1 MHKEATHTAEP
12 VPTREATE
20 RIVKNLD
27 RKFFK
32 GDLKLIAA
40 NATFKNSDERTKL
53 LGILK

>member
-20 RIVKNLD
+20 RIVKNID
-27 RKFFK
+27 RKYFK
-32 GDLKLIAA
+32 ADLKHIAA
-40 NATFKNSDERTKL
+40 NATHKNSDERTKL